1 MDIISNTRI
10 SDILIFHEI
19 RLENMEPILSF
30 TAVALLIIGLIGQG
44 FELRKIRTSVVR
56 DEDLSSVNMFTNK
69 RNLKW
74 YVLIGAGLV
83 LWYAGN
89 SSPR

>member
-19 RLENMEPILSF
+19 TLKNMEPILSF
-30 TAVALLIIGLIGQG
+30 TAVALLVIGLIGQG
-44 FELRKIRTSVVR
+44 FEFRKIRTSVTR
-56 DEDLSSVNMFTNK
+56 DEYLSSANMFTNK

-74 YVLIGAGLV
+74 YVLIGAGLA

-89 SSPR
+89 RFS